1 MAGKGKP
8 CGASHIS
15 AAKVC
20 RVSLGPEV
28 NRALAAATGQ
38 VGAATLKEAVKKYA
52 GAGGVNRLRELRQEI
67 RRKEGGNIVKGPKA
81 DELKRRLQEERLLPT
96 GKPKSTDAGQL
107 FQKQVQ
113 LLDGRSVPP
122 ELKEQL
128 KQLAGPTNRALK
140 KEYDR
145 LDKEQKVLE
154 AELKRLKA
162 EAAHP
167 DSKYG
172 KYGDNQLQK
181 QLSAARALGKDDAA
195 KRMENELKRRG
206 VDPDEKSS
214 PRPEGMTKWDMDQM
228 KRIDR
233 AVESDLTGR
242 AGKENYDWGNSL
254 KEDAKVLGQGAYGT
268 AILGSN
274 GDVVKRGEIGQDE
287 TRLIQRA
294 GELGVG
300 PKVISAELDG
310 PADYTPGASK
320 GRIAMTLVEG
330 EPIGNRTGPEISN
343 AYWEARAKLHRGGIA
358 HNDMHIENVLV
369 GSDGKGRFVDMG
381 MAQENPKAAL
391 AEAFG
396 TFSKPLPGT
405 VKSRRRDGST
415 GDGDWQARRYGN
427 IGGKLLEKSE
437 KTNSPAAIKQ
447 LEQDHP
453 NAARVYANRSAAIN
467 RMKRMGL
474 TDQEITDIMFH
485 GIRSKDSSF
494 EKGAMGKLTND
505 QAKQII
511 EVLYDGI

>member
-15 AAKVC
+15 AAKTC
-20 RVSLGPEV
+20 RVDLNPEIGKAVGKVAAKSL
-28 NRALAAATGQ
+28 
-38 VGAATLKEAVKKYA
+38 
-52 GAGGVNRLRELRQEI
+52 
-67 RRKEGGNIVKGPKA
+67 
-81 DELKRRLQEERLLPT
+81 
-96 GKPKSTDAGQL
+96 DAGQL
-107 FQKQVQ
+107 FQQQ
-113 LLDGRSVPP
+113 LQPKAPSVPP
-122 ELKEQL
+122 
-128 KQLAGPTNRALK
+128 
-140 KEYDR
+140 D
-145 LDKEQKVLE
+145 
-154 AELKRLKA
+154 LKA
-162 EAAHP
+162 QLNALGAQVKTPAAKP

-172 KYGDNQLQK
+172 KYADNQLQN
-181 QLSAARALGKDDAA
+181 QLSAARALGKDEMAD
-195 KRMENELKRRG
+195 RIENELKRRG
-206 VDPDEKSS
+206 VQTQRPKSQSEELPDGLDTWGAVNM
-214 PRPEGMTKWDMDQM
+214 R
-228 KRIDR
+228 RIDA

-242 AGKENYDWGNSL
+242 AGKKNYDWEDSL
-254 KEDAKVLGQGAYGT
+254 SKDAKVLGQGAYGT
-268 AILGSN
+268 AILGAN

-294 GELGVG
+294 GELGIG

-320 GRIAMTLVEG
+320 GRIAMTLVDG

-381 MAQENPKAAL
+381 MAQDNPKAAL

-405 VKSRRRDGST
+405 VKSRGRNGST
-415 GDGDWQARRYGN
+415 GKGDWQARRYEN

-494 EKGAMGKLTND
+494 EKGAMGKLSNE
-505 QAKQII
+505 QAKEVI
-511 EVLYDGI
+511 EVLYDGV

>member
-1 MAGKGKP
+1 
-8 CGASHIS
+8 
-15 AAKVC
+15 V
-20 RVSLGPEV
+20 R
-28 NRALAAATGQ
+28 
-38 VGAATLKEAVKKYA
+38 KYA

-67 RRKEGGNIVKGPKA
+67 RGKEGGNIVKGPKA
-81 DELKRRLQEERLLPT
+81 DELKRRLQEEGLLPT
-96 GKPKSTDAGQL
+96 GKPKSMDAGQL

-113 LLDGRSVPP
+113 AKAPSVPP

-128 KQLAGPTNRALK
+128 KQLGA
-140 KEYDR
+140 
-145 LDKEQKVLE
+145 KVKDPS
-154 AELKRLKA
+154 AK
-162 EAAHP
+162 P

-172 KYGDNQLQK
+172 KYGDNQLQN

-195 KRMENELKRRG
+195 KRIEAELKRRG
-206 VDPDEKSS
+206 VKLETKKTEDDPKKAREKEEAYKKLVERQQKLVQEGKINEAVNLKSKVDKALKEWEDANAVKLKAQQDRIKAEADARPKGLDEW
-214 PRPEGMTKWDMDQM
+214 GMKDMR
-228 KRIDR
+228 RIDK

-242 AGKENYDWGNSL
+242 AGKAGYDWENSL
-254 KEDAKVLGQGAYGT
+254 SKGAKVLGAGSYGT

-320 GRIAMTLVEG
+320 GRIAMTLVDG
-330 EPIGNRTGPEISN
+330 EPIGHKTGKEISN
-343 AYWEARAKLHRGGIA
+343 AYWKARATLHRGGIA

-369 GSDGKGRFVDMG
+369 GKDGKGRFVDMG